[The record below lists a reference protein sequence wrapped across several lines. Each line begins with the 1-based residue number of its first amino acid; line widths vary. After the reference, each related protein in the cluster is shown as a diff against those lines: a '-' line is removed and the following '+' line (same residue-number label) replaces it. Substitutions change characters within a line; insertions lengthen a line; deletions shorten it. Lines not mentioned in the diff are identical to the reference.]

1 MSTGQEEAR
10 SGGARAGRAGEAGS
24 GALVLVVDDDMAIR
38 TVARRLLE
46 RAGFRVCVAADG
58 REAISVYIERRAEI
72 GAVLIDMSMP
82 RLRGDE
88 VLHELRRLAPEVRA
102 VLMSG
107 FDEPSRVAELTGVG
121 FVAKPWT
128 PQELV
133 AAVQAALE

>member
-10 SGGARAGRAGEAGS
+10 AGGAGPGRIDVAEAGR
-24 GALVLVVDDDMAIR
+24 LVLVVDDDLAIR
-38 TVARRLLE
+38 TVTRRVLE
-46 RAGFRVCVAADG
+46 RAGFRVCLAADG

-72 GAVLIDMSMP
+72 AVVLLDMSMP
-82 RLRGDE
+82 GMRGDQ
-88 VLHELRRLAPEVRA
+88 VLYALQQLAPEVRA

-133 AAVQAALE
+133 AAVQAALG